1 MFEGPEDLSPFILRS
16 GPKAGHDTP
25 QVMHLGYSDCYLPR
39 AVGKQFLPDFIALA
53 HGSPPFSY
61 TPPSK
66 EPSSYREGYRSS
78 FADSIKQEK
87 GISFGKLAKATGT
100 SYAYW
105 HNQIFQAKNPP
116 TYQKARQIA
125 EVLEIDV
132 ESFVNMVLRDRLIH
146 FLEKER
152 LLSESPGTEIRRIV
166 RGLQEW
172 KPEGD

>member
-1 MFEGPEDLSPFILRS
+1 MNWSDYIL
-16 GPKAGHDTP
+16 K
-25 QVMHLGYSDCYLPR
+25 
-39 AVGKQFLPDFIALA
+39 I
-53 HGSPPFSY
+53 
-61 TPPSK
+61 K
-66 EPSSYREGYRSS
+66 EERGV
-78 FADSIKQEK
+78 
-87 GISFGKLAKATGT
+87 SFGKLAKATGT

-116 TYQKARQIA
+116 TYEKARQIA

-152 LLSESPGTEIRRIV
+152 LLSESPATEIRRIV

-172 KPEGD
+172 KPE